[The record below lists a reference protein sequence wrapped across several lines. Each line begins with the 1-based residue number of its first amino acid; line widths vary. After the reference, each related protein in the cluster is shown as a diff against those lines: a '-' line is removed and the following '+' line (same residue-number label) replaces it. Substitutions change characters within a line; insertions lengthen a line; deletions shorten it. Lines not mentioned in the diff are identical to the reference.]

1 MRTYW
6 KDVRRGKRYLK
17 ENGISCNLKE
27 LVKMSNY
34 WLTWASCPYP
44 VLDKIFE
51 FVLWMLKEATME
63 LKEEK
68 VSWCGFDDELG
79 CAYFLTKKKVFHF
92 FCLCKKQF
100 DDCLLDITI
109 ENIKDVWKE
118 KFVYDVKIGYNMI
131 LDCRLKEYWIEDKNW
146 VMKVQHNE
154 YPFGNR
160 TFFHKKW
167 KWRIFCDSSS
177 YYGIEAHQRAAQFIM
192 SLSRKNICQTETF
205 KEIIKIDNCLEGT
218 CIYEVFYETEA
229 GDAFFLP
236 KENKIC
242 KFIYQDKQ
250 MQEIRWRRKQIKV
263 AYRLELLLDEQEKE
277 SVYCFVSEEKLY
289 CFISEEKENFLV
301 SPQISPS
308 VVPNITIGDTVELSY
323 WDDEAV
329 DVKKVRQITVVK

>member
-1 MRTYW
+1 MSTYW

-17 ENGISCNLKE
+17 ENGISCDLE
-27 LVKMSNY
+27 DIVKMSNY
-34 WLTWASCPYP
+34 WNTRANCPYP

-51 FVLWMLKEATME
+51 FVLWKLE
-63 LKEEK
+63 EEK
-68 VSWCGFDDELG
+68 VSWCGFDEELG
-79 CAYFLTKKKVFHF
+79 CAFFLTKKKVYHVFVV
-92 FCLCKKQF
+92 CKEQF
-100 DDCLLDITI
+100 DDCQLDITI
-109 ENIKDVWKE
+109 ENIRDVWKE
-118 KFVYDVKIGYNMI
+118 KLVFDVKIGYYFL

-177 YYGIEAHQRAAQFIM
+177 YYGVEAHQRAAQFIM
-192 SLSRKNICQTETF
+192 SRSRKNICQTETF
-205 KEIIKIDNCLEGT
+205 KELIKIDNCLEGT

-263 AYRLELLLDEQEKE
+263 AYRLELFLDEKE
-277 SVYCFVSEEKLY
+277 EESIY